1 MINFD
6 DLIKENIKEN
16 NLNWVQIHDH
26 LYRISIIGGSGYGKT
41 KSLFNIISHQP
52 DINQIIYA
60 NQILYAKDPHAAIY
74 QLLIKQGK
82 CRFKAI

>member
-26 LYRISIIGGSGYGKT
+26 LYRISISEAQDMEKQ
-41 KSLFNIISHQP
+41 N
-52 DINQIIYA
+52 
-60 NQILYAKDPHAAIY
+60 LY
-74 QLLIKQGK
+74 LI
-82 CRFKAI
+82 